1 MMPKTQRYTS
11 PRKFFSGE
19 MVEFTPSSRK
29 YLKHQSHLAVVK
41 KILIRREPYRAV
53 MYMVDCDCGAK
64 LMPQAPQ
71 LSLAVP
77 SVGPHDAESVSRAR
91 STYFLKEMGFDE
103 SGLSPSIE
111 DQVRDLLSRLPEREK
126 NVLTLRYGL
135 DGNYNKTLQQI
146 GEIHGVTRERI
157 RQIAKRAMRRAY
169 LAYFDEVYAD
179 RRRRTADAY

>member
-19 MVEFTPSSRK
+19 IVEFTSSRK

-64 LMPQAPQ
+64 LMPQASQ
-71 LSLAVP
+71 LSLAGA
-77 SVGPHDAESVSRAR
+77 SADNRDAESISEAR
-91 STYFLKEMGFDE
+91 STYFLKEIGLDG
-103 SGLSPSIE
+103 SGLFPSGDRVPGESIE
-111 DQVRDLLSRLPEREK
+111 DQVRNLLSRLPEREK

-157 RQIAKRAMRRAY
+157 RQIANRAMRR
-169 LAYFDEVYAD
+169 L
-179 RRRRTADAY
+179 RTADAY

>member
-19 MVEFTPSSRK
+19 IVEFTSSRK
-29 YLKHQSHLAVVK
+29 YLKHQAHLAVVK

-71 LSLAVP
+71 LSLAAP
-77 SVGPHDAESVSRAR
+77 SVDNHDAESISEAR
-91 STYFLKEMGFDE
+91 SSYFLKEIGYEMPA
-103 SGLSPSIE
+103 SSVSIE

-157 RQIAKRAMRRAY
+157 RQIANRAMRR
-169 LAYFDEVYAD
+169 L
-179 RRRRTADAY
+179 RTADAY